1 MSETQSLTIACK
13 LQVAD
18 ALVPEINETMLVFA
32 VACDW
37 INANTPEKMTNKTAM
52 QSLVYQDVRRN
63 FGLSSNLAIQA
74 IRRVCA
80 NRKTA
85 FQKGKQV
92 KKFSPTSVS
101 YDARIFSFRETDWTV
116 SIKLLNSRQRLKLLI
131 GNYQVGLL
139 KGQEPTSAVLVKRRN
154 GEYYIHITIDQP
166 TNPITETNNVLGVDL
181 GRTDI
186 ATTSE
191 GESWS
196 GKQITDKR
204 NHYAKLRA
212 SLQKK
217 ATKGTRSTRRRCR
230 QLLAWLSGK
239 EKRFQKHINHE
250 ISRLLVN
257 HAVTNKKAIA
267 IEDLTGI
274 RERTNKKPRS
284 KIDKRLGNSWAFYQ
298 LRQFLTYKCILA
310 GVKLILV
317 NPAWTSQTCHKCLAI
332 GDRKGKKFSCSR
344 CGNQCDADYNG
355 AKNIEALGRI
365 INTPGGSGLSCKL
378 KTEVQYIQL
387 SLFDDL
393 GLLKTST
400 SA

>member
-217 ATKGTRSTRRRCR
+217 ATKGTRLTRRRCR

-365 INTPGGSGLSCKL
+365 INTPGGSDLSCKL

>member
-1 MSETQSLTIACK
+1 M
-13 LQVAD
+13 AD

>member
-63 FGLSSNLAIQA
+63 FGLSSDLAIQA

-217 ATKGTRSTRRRCR
+217 ATKGTRLTRRRCR

-365 INTPGGSGLSCKL
+365 INTPGGSDLSCKL